1 METIICYII
10 SYLLEGFILWH
21 YCFNMFQSKY
31 THSKEFFSVFLL
43 YLCLLLPG
51 SQENMFLNMISFFLV
66 NFIYI
71 FLLFETKWYSALFH
85 AAVTASIM
93 GLSEIFIIGII
104 SDLAYDFYNKDTL
117 FQRISILL
125 PFSKL
130 LYFVVL
136 QIIIQLFGKFKEN
149 LVRTSA
155 GKGTYFLICIPLIT
169 FWIIITLASFCITT
183 QLNPFMEGMVAVSA
197 LLLLIINL
205 LVFSI
210 YRYNQQKE
218 AEAVELQL
226 QLQKE
231 FDSVEYYKM
240 LLQEHENQS
249 ILIHDIKKH
258 LQSLS
263 MLNEQNERDKIANYI
278 ECIIHSSALQNSV
291 RVCDHELLNAILCRY
306 QHNCHEKSVSFR
318 TDIRSGC
325 VDFMSDNDLTVLF
338 CNLLDNGLEAASL
351 LPDSFI
357 ELNVG
362 RKSGTSLIVL
372 TMINSCRVNPF
383 SPSGRLITTKQN
395 RKMHGFGL
403 KSIKRIVEKY
413 HGEMKLYYEEESH
426 TFHTIII
433 FTL

>member
-1 METIICYII
+1 MKIKKIILAFAA
-10 SYLLEGFILWH
+10 SA
-21 YCFNMFQSKY
+21 MF
-31 THSKEFFSVFLL
+31 HSKSTKVLELICIIPL
-43 YLCLLLPG
+43 YLFMVLIVIKEKP
-51 SQENMFLNMISFFLV
+51 FLNMLSFIIT
-66 NFIYI
+66 NFICI
-71 FLLFETKWYSALFH
+71 LLLFDTNWKAAFFH
-85 AAVTASIM
+85 SGITTCFMAVSEVAIL
-93 GLSEIFIIGII
+93 GILSNLMYNF
-104 SDLAYDFYNKDTL
+104 YDNNTL
-117 FQRISILL
+117 FRKLVILT

-130 LYFVVL
+130 LYFMLL
-136 QIIIQLFGKFKEN
+136 QMVIYFWGKSKEQSIIGSGINSLIII
-149 LVRTSA
+149 
-155 GKGTYFLICIPLIT
+155 P
-169 FWIIITLASFCITT
+169 LASTVILTTFCVLFVHIS
-183 QLNPFMEGMVAVSA
+183 LPSFLEHMVAISA
-197 LLLLIINL
+197 LLLLIINI
-205 LVFSI
+205 LVFAI
-210 YRYNQQKE
+210 YRHNQKKE
-218 AEAVELQL
+218 AEYIELQL

-231 FDSVEYYKM
+231 NDSITYYKM

-306 QHNCHEKSVSFR
+306 QRNCHEKSVSFR

-338 CNLLDNGLEAASL
+338 CNLLDNGLGAASL

-357 ELNVG
+357 ELNVC
-362 RKSGTSLIVL
+362 RKSGSSLIVL

-383 SPSGRLITTKQN
+383 TPSGRLVTTKQN

>member
-1 METIICYII
+1 MRIIICYIAI
-10 SYLLEGFILWH
+10 YLIEAFIFWH
-21 YCFNMFQSKY
+21 YCHSMF
-31 THSKEFFSVFLL
+31 HSKSTKALELICIIPL
-43 YLCLLLPG
+43 YLFMVPIVI
-51 SQENMFLNMISFFLV
+51 QEKAFLNMLSFILT
-66 NFIYI
+66 NFICI
-71 FLLFETKWYSALFH
+71 LLLFDTKWKAAFFH
-85 AAVTASIM
+85 SGITTCFMAV
-93 GLSEIFIIGII
+93 SEVVIAGIFSNLMYNIY
-104 SDLAYDFYNKDTL
+104 DNDAYFRKL
-117 FQRISILL
+117 VILTS
-125 PFSKL
+125 FSKL
-130 LYFVVL
+130 LYFIFL
-136 QIIIQLFGKFKEN
+136 QMVIYFWSRNKEQSIIGSGINSLIII
-149 LVRTSA
+149 
-155 GKGTYFLICIPLIT
+155 P
-169 FWIIITLASFCITT
+169 LASTVILTTFCVLFVHIS
-183 QLNPFMEGMVAVSA
+183 LPSFLEHMVAISA
-197 LLLLIINL
+197 LLLLIINI
-205 LVFSI
+205 LVFAI
-210 YRYNQQKE
+210 YRHNQKKE
-218 AEAVELQL
+218 AEYIELQL
-226 QLQKE
+226 QHQKE
-231 FDSVEYYKM
+231 NDSITYYKM

-306 QHNCHEKSVSFR
+306 QRNCHEKSVSFR

-338 CNLLDNGLEAASL
+338 CNLLDNGLGAASL

-357 ELNVG
+357 ELNVC
-362 RKSGTSLIVL
+362 RKSGSSLIVL

-383 SPSGRLITTKQN
+383 TPSGRLVTTKQN